1 MSDETLAEPGAAR
14 FGNFINYYQFNPADK
29 RVCHLPKSLLQTLVQ
44 QKEKTLAENSPVL
57 CLDVGCNTGVSSLYF
72 RVQRQPAECLSAN
85 ETINQNILKTTNA

>member
-44 QKEKTLAENSPVL
+44 QKEKTLADNSPIL
-57 CLDVGCNTGVSSLYF
+57 CLDVGCNTGVSSLF
-72 RVQRQPAECLSAN
+72 RGAKTPLRMPIYLM
-85 ETINQNILKTTNA
+85 TINQNILKTTNA